1 MIFRRYSASNG
12 NFTPADLFNINK
24 SNGCA
29 IIITGNTKYP
39 QNLPLKITP
48 STVVSSS
55 CFKHSTYLAYFQAKR
70 PSDSLPTT
78 PPNKRHMRYLSSI
91 DNHEHGQIVFHLP
104 ESRPA
109 TTVDGSETLAPG
121 AQFSFVTQTPHKDP
135 SSREPLFLK
144 SSCNSNKKTR
154 VIPDKSNN
162 TTASSLEKM

>member
-12 NFTPADLFNINK
+12 NYTPADLFNINK

-55 CFKHSTYLAYFQAKR
+55 CFKKNQHIWHIFKRRGEVTLFLLHHPIKGIWDTCLQLTITNCFSSSRKSTPQ
-70 PSDSLPTT
+70 PSTDL
-78 PPNKRHMRYLSSI
+78 
-91 DNHEHGQIVFHLP
+91 
-104 ESRPA
+104 
-109 TTVDGSETLAPG
+109 TLAPG
-121 AQFSFVTQTPHKDP
+121 AQFSFVTQTPPQGSP